1 MPIKAAPRCAPA
13 LATPTSLRRLARL
26 GEATTSATLVLGAPS
41 KRAASGPTAAAP
53 EAAPMGAMALAGA
66 MAGLEEGAALGACMA
81 CITQAE
87 ALQPKANQTPNVT
100 KGMPHCTGAQR
111 VDQGRMCRMKPLS
124 CNGNQPRP
132 GLA

>member
-13 LATPTSLRRLARL
+13 LATPTNLRRLTKL
-26 GEATTSATLVLGAPS
+26 GEATTSAALEAGAPS
-41 KRAASGPTAAAP
+41 KRAASGPTTAAP
-53 EAAPMGAMALAGA
+53 AAVGAPALDGA
-66 MAGLEEGAALGACMA
+66 IDEFEEGAELVACKA

-87 ALQPKANQTPNVT
+87 ALQPKANQTPKVT

-124 CNGNQPRP
+124 CNGTRPRP